1 MTEFIEKVQKMR
13 RLQKAYFRGERD
25 SMTLRACKQ
34 AEQDV
39 DRSLSALTNQGQ
51 AEVTEVEHPKLF

>member
-1 MTEFIEKVQKMR
+1 MKELIEKVQKMR

-34 AEQDV
+34 AEQEV
-39 DRSLSALTNQGQ
+39 DICIAGYTQQ
-51 AEVTEVEHPKLF
+51 EVVKNPEVEHPKLF

>member
-1 MTEFIEKVQKMR
+1 MTDFIEKVQKMR

-39 DRSLSALTNQGQ
+39 DISLSVLTNQGQ
-51 AEVTEVEHPKLF
+51 AKQIEVEHPKLF